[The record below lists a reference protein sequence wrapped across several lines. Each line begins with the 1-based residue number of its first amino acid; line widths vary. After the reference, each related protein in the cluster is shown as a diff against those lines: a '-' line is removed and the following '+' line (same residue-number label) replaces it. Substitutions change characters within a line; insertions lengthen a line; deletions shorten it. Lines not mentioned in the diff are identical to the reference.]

1 MKHLFKKKLKYVSKN
16 FHTNLKIERI
26 KVNVFFQKEVFV
38 TLSLELK
45 RNTPSKVF
53 LKDFDTRFKGIFLK
67 THLWEYFFSTTN
79 FSGCLWRPVFR
90 KCETVTCSCIAE
102 VTSQNRFLS
111 KVNAFKKLNWTFTN
125 TKLFPHNSVT
135 CTDCTTVYIIV
146 LHVKMHVC
154 KIMSKT
160 LN

>member
-16 FHTNLKIERI
+16 FQTNLKIERR
-26 KVNVFFQKEVFV
+26 KVNVFVKKEVFV

-90 KCETVTCSCIAE
+90 KCETVTCSYIAE
-102 VTSQNRFLS
+102 VTSQKRFLS
-111 KVNAFKKLNWTFTN
+111 KVNAFKRLNWTFTN
-125 TKLFPHNSVT
+125 TNLFPHNSVT

>member
-26 KVNVFFQKEVFV
+26 KVNVFFKKEVFV

-67 THLWEYFFSTTN
+67 THL
-79 FSGCLWRPVFR
+79 
-90 KCETVTCSCIAE
+90 
-102 VTSQNRFLS
+102 
-111 KVNAFKKLNWTFTN
+111 
-125 TKLFPHNSVT
+125 
-135 CTDCTTVYIIV
+135 
-146 LHVKMHVC
+146 
-154 KIMSKT
+154 
-160 LN
+160 